1 MGRIEA
7 IWLKRAVRGPMD
19 AVAEASCIEGEGIL
33 GDANKGRSK
42 RQVTV
47 IEKETFDHIRATL
60 PDAEP
65 VMRRA
70 NVMVSGV
77 RLEASRGRTLSLG
90 DVRIRIGGET
100 RPCERMDE
108 QCQGLRAALEP
119 AWGGGAY
126 GVVLEGGTLRV
137 GADAALEAE

>member
-19 AVAEASCIEGEGIL
+19 PVEAALVEHDGIQD
-33 GDANKGRSK
+33 DANRGRSK
-42 RQVTV
+42 RQVTI
-47 IEKETFDHIRATL
+47 IESETFERIRTAL

-77 RLEASRGRTLSLG
+77 RLEESRGRVLSLG
-90 DVRIRIGGET
+90 DVRIRSRGSH
-100 RPCERMDE
+100 P
-108 QCQGLRAALEP
+108 
-119 AWGGGAY
+119 
-126 GVVLEGGTLRV
+126 
-137 GADAALEAE
+137 